1 MNKQAVL
8 SLSGGMDSSTL
19 LLHLLAESYEV
30 TALSFD
36 YGQKHRVELE
46 RAQALVNYIN
56 SHSRYEDEYYYP
68 KVKYQVI
75 KLDGLSQLISSALV
89 TGGAE
94 VPEGHYA
101 EENMKVTVVPNR
113 NKIFSSII
121 QSVALSIA
129 NEKNTE
135 VEIAM
140 GIHAGDHAIYPDC
153 RKEFR
158 DIDYDAF
165 CAGNWD
171 ANRVKYYTPYIN
183 DDKAGILKDGLR
195 CCEFLH
201 LNFDKVYSR
210 TNTSYKPIQHT
221 VYWEDKSG
229 ETLSST
235 EWFSDYKSA
244 SSVERVEAF
253 MKLGRKDPVNYADE
267 FGPVG
272 WDYVVE
278 YVKQILDEHETS
290 RS

>member
-1 MNKQAVL
+1 M
-8 SLSGGMDSSTL
+8 
-19 LLHLLAESYEV
+19 
-30 TALSFD
+30 
-36 YGQKHRVELE
+36 
-46 RAQALVNYIN
+46 
-56 SHSRYEDEYYYP
+56 
-68 KVKYQVI
+68 
-75 KLDGLSQLISSALV
+75 
-89 TGGAE
+89 
-94 VPEGHYA
+94 
-101 EENMKVTVVPNR
+101 
-113 NKIFSSII
+113 
-121 QSVALSIA
+121 
-129 NEKNTE
+129 
-135 VEIAM
+135 
-140 GIHAGDHAIYPDC
+140 
-153 RKEFR
+153 
-158 DIDYDAF
+158 
-165 CAGNWD
+165 
-171 ANRVKYYTPYIN
+171 
-183 DDKAGILKDGLR
+183 R